1 MYTPYTAYI
10 ISVISAMY
18 TMYVVAISDTPYTK
32 TKTKIKKNLFLR
44 KIPIFVIKI
53 FRKKKITHPQKRQD
67 VGFVGQSLICPTN
80 SFAREEN
87 VKSTSPEKNRK
98 YAVSLPAHKSLK
110 NDSIT
115 MSRTIVKTTSSKGH
129 ASKLS
134 LRLTEEE
141 RDFLQQLA
149 DRENSTISVVVRK
162 RILESRVDE
171 NSVQSNNGT
180 GSRFSERDLLLLA
193 RYIRDKFRV
202 LSPELTRTV
211 DEIINAIKIIES
223 SQKEIHNENAV
234 ALISRDIHQI
244 LDITSLFQKNVNELL
259 KMVGEKEVHYFAKM
273 DTSRIDNTVSATEE
287 RQRFLKKYTYM
298 VRVQIIGT
306 ITTDVV
312 QYTANNGGEKMKF
325 TLTSEDGKQSNSFF
339 IYSFKDET
347 TTQIK
352 KGMVVFVE
360 GDLKFSEKGSAAVFA
375 NVVRIF
381 PK

>member
-1 MYTPYTAYI
+1 
-10 ISVISAMY
+10 
-18 TMYVVAISDTPYTK
+18 
-32 TKTKIKKNLFLR
+32 
-44 KIPIFVIKI
+44 
-53 FRKKKITHPQKRQD
+53 
-67 VGFVGQSLICPTN
+67 
-80 SFAREEN
+80 
-87 VKSTSPEKNRK
+87 
-98 YAVSLPAHKSLK
+98 
-110 NDSIT
+110 

-171 NSVQSNNGT
+171 NSAQSNNGT